1 MTEPK
6 PVVLPLHHDPI
17 AMQKYELFL
26 KLARVSPKKTQK
38 KCIFGCS
45 GAFSSEKREV
55 STRFRDFSSGCR
67 VVVEWLSSGCQEG
80 VYQQLCN
87 DRRRFRLHLD
97 DVSAFISSNY
107 VFRRLLSSDAPGEK
121 CARAYPLIYIMRKT
135 GGTLA
140 ISYFFCNFAPL

>member
-26 KLARVSPKKTQK
+26 KLARVSPKKMQK

-45 GAFSSEKREV
+45 GAFSSEKKRGFDTF
-55 STRFRDFSSGCR
+55 SRFF
-67 VVVEWLSSGCQEG
+67 EWLSSGYRVIVKKESINDCATNVEEFNCISMMFQRHSYNLS
-80 VYQQLCN
+80 VYFESFSRTMRN
-87 DRRRFRLHLD
+87 
-97 DVSAFISSNY
+97 S
-107 VFRRLLSSDAPGEK
+107 EK
-121 CARAYPLIYIMRKT
+121 RTRTYPLIYIMRKT
-135 GGTLA
+135 GRTLV

>member
-26 KLARVSPKKTQK
+26 KLARVSPKKMQK

-45 GAFSSEKREV
+45 GAFSSEKKRGFDAFSRFFECLLRRNV
-55 STRFRDFSSGCR
+55 STIVEEFNCISMMFQRHFYNLSVYFESFSRTMRNS
-67 VVVEWLSSGCQEG
+67 
-80 VYQQLCN
+80 
-87 DRRRFRLHLD
+87 
-97 DVSAFISSNY
+97 
-107 VFRRLLSSDAPGEK
+107 EK
-121 CARAYPLIYIMRKT
+121 RTRTYPLIYIMRKT
-135 GGTLA
+135 GRTLV

>member
-26 KLARVSPKKTQK
+26 KLARVSPKKMQK
-38 KCIFGCS
+38 KCIFGYL
-45 GAFSSEKREV
+45 GAFPSEKSE
-55 STRFRDFSSGCR
+55 RFRCVFEIFR
-67 VVVEWLSSGCQEG
+67 VVGELMLSDCKEG

-87 DRRRFRLHLD
+87 DCRRVRLHPD
-97 DVSAFISSNY
+97 DVSAFISSNS
-107 VFRRLLSSDAPGEK
+107 VFRRLLSGDTPGEK

-135 GGTLA
+135 GRTLV

>member
-38 KCIFGCS
+38 KCIFGYS
-45 GAFSSEKREV
+45 GAFSSEKKRGFDAI
-55 STRFRDFSSGCR
+55 SRFF
-67 VVVEWLSSGCQEG
+67 EWLSSCCWVIVKKESINNCATIVEDFDCISMTFQRHFYNLSMYLEG
-80 VYQQLCN
+80 FSRVRHQ
-87 DRRRFRLHLD
+87 D
-97 DVSAFISSNY
+97 
-107 VFRRLLSSDAPGEK
+107 EK
-121 CARAYPLIYIMRKT
+121 RARTYPLIYIMRKT
-135 GGTLA
+135 RRTLA

>member
-26 KLARVSPKKTQK
+26 KLARVSPKKMQE

-45 GAFSSEKREV
+45 GAFSSEKRGDFDAI
-55 STRFRDFSSGCR
+55 SRF
-67 VVVEWLSSGCQEG
+67 VEWLSSDCQEG

-87 DRRRFRLHLD
+87 DCRRVRLHLD
-97 DVSAFISSNY
+97 DIS
-107 VFRRLLSSDAPGEK
+107 
-121 CARAYPLIYIMRKT
+121 KT
-135 GGTLA
+135 FL
-140 ISYFFCNFAPL
+140 

>member
-45 GAFSSEKREV
+45 GAFLSEKREV
-55 STRFRDFSSGCR
+55 STRFRGFLSDCR
-67 VVVEWLSSGCQEG
+67 VIIE
-80 VYQQLCN
+80 
-87 DRRRFRLHLD
+87 
-97 DVSAFISSNY
+97 
-107 VFRRLLSSDAPGEK
+107 
-121 CARAYPLIYIMRKT
+121 
-135 GGTLA
+135 
-140 ISYFFCNFAPL
+140 